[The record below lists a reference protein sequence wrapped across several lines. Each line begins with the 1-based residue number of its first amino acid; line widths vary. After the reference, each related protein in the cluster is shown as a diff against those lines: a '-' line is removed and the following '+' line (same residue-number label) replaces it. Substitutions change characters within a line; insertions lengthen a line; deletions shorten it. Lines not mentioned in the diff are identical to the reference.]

1 MALPDV
7 EVHRWTRKE
16 YEKAAYAG
24 AFGDRRVE
32 LVDGVVYDMPPQGS
46 PHATA
51 VSKVQRALDAAFGP
65 SFTVR
70 SQMPLA
76 LSPSSMPE
84 PDLAVVP
91 GEPDDYVKAHPKTAL
106 LVVEVTDSS
115 QYHDR
120 VRKLGTYAQAGLQD
134 YWISNLAK
142 DVLEV
147 YREPVRGDYR
157 QKLTLHRGERIAP
170 LARPEVAIAVD
181 DLLPKKPLTP

>member
-7 EVHRWTRKE
+7 EIHRWTRKE

-32 LVDGVVYDMPPQGS
+32 LIDGVVYDMSPQDS
-46 PHATA
+46 PHATGVTKA
-51 VSKVQRALDAAFGP
+51 HRALTVAFPP
-65 SFTVR
+65 SEYVLR

-76 LSPSSMPE
+76 LGRFSMPE

-91 GEPDDYVKAHPKTAL
+91 GEPDDYLKSHPTSAV
-106 LVVEVTDSS
+106 LVVEVADSS

-120 VRKLGTYAQAGLQD
+120 VRKAEIYAQAGLQD
-134 YWISNLAK
+134 YWISNLVK

-147 YREPVRGDYR
+147 YRDPVKGVY
-157 QKLTLHRGERIAP
+157 QQTLTLQRDERIAP
-170 LARPEVAIAVD
+170 LARPEAVIAVGD
-181 DLLPKKPLTP
+181 ILPRKG